1 MGPPSSGAQPGRGA
15 CPPQAGELP
24 CPPARVPVGQA
35 PSLRFVADC
44 MLGRL
49 ARWLRAFG
57 FDVVYH
63 PFAEDEQLVR
73 WARQRG
79 AILLTRDTHLAQGG
93 SGAPIPP
100 PPEKVPQVRVIF
112 LQHDRVEGQLRQV
125 VTEAPIDLSQ
135 AQPLTRCTAC
145 NEPLRTVEK
154 EAVRDRI
161 PPYVY
166 ATQEIFSLCPGCQR
180 IYWQGTHASRIRE
193 RLARL
198 VEQAG

>member
-1 MGPPSSGAQPGRGA
+1 
-15 CPPQAGELP
+15 
-24 CPPARVPVGQA
+24 
-35 PSLRFVADC
+35 

-63 PFAEDEQLVR
+63 PFAEDNQLAR
-73 WARQRG
+73 WARERG
-79 AILLTRDTHLAQGG
+79 AILITRDTHLA
-93 SGAPIPP
+93 
-100 PPEKVPQVRVIF
+100 KVPGVRVIF
-112 LQHDRVEGQLRQV
+112 VGRDHVQDQLRQV

-135 AQPLTRCTAC
+135 VAKPATGGPPWRPLRGLATQPLTRCTAC

-166 ATQEIFSLCPGCQR
+166 ATQDLFALCPGCGR

-198 VEQAG
+198 AEQVA

>member
-1 MGPPSSGAQPGRGA
+1 MS
-15 CPPQAGELP
+15 
-24 CPPARVPVGQA
+24 PARASGSQPEVPLPT
-35 PSLRFVADC
+35 PSFVADC

-73 WARQRG
+73 WARERG
-79 AILLTRDTHLAQGG
+79 AILITRDTHLA
-93 SGAPIPP
+93 
-100 PPEKVPQVRVIF
+100 KVPGVKVIF
-112 LQHDRVEGQLRQV
+112 LEHDPAGERSSAALLMEGQLRQV

-135 AQPLTRCTAC
+135 ADPLSRCTAC

-166 ATQEIFSLCPGCQR
+166 ATQETFSLCPGCAR